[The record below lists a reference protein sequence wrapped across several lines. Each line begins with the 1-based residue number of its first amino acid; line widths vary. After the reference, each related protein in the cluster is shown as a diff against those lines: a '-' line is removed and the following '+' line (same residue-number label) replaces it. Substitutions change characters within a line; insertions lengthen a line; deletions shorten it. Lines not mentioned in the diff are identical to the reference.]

1 MTLSIR
7 IWDVQHGSAT
17 HIKTPNG
24 LDIVQDLGT
33 GTYKGRAA
41 DFSPLRYL
49 KDKLD
54 VGYIDEV
61 IITHPHRDHLDDI
74 FNFDYLNPRV
84 LSRPRHL
91 SDNEVISANRSQD
104 RAVID
109 KYLEIDKRYN
119 EPVVNSPLLAENNG
133 GVDCK
138 IFMPTECDHSNIN
151 NHSLVTIITHAGLR
165 ILLPGDNEPESWQEL
180 LSNSEFREAIRG
192 TDIFLASHHG
202 RDSGYHADLFSYF
215 TPKLVVISDGRHCD
229 NSATARYSQIASG
242 WKVHSRSGPDEVRKC
257 VTTSSDGD
265 IIIEIGINEA
275 SDRPFLSVTVD

>member
-1 MTLSIR
+1 MLKLVF
-7 IWDVQHGSAT
+7 WDVQHGSAT

-33 GTYKGRAA
+33 GTHRGGAI

-49 KDKLD
+49 KDKLN
-54 VGYIDEV
+54 VACIDEV

-74 FNFDYLNPRV
+74 FNFDYLNPRI
-84 LSRPRHL
+84 LNRPRHL
-91 SDNEVISANRSQD
+91 SDSEVIAANRSQD

-109 KYLEIDKRYN
+109 KYLEIDKRYSG
-119 EPVVNSPLLAENNG
+119 PVVNDPLLAENNG
-133 GVDCK
+133 GVGFK

-151 NHSLVTIITHAGLR
+151 NHSLVTIITYASLR

-180 LSNSEFREAIRG
+180 LRNSEFREAIRG
-192 TDIFLASHHG
+192 TDVFLASHHG
-202 RDSGYHADLFSYF
+202 RDSGYYAGLFSYF

-242 WKVHSRSGPDEVRKC
+242 WTVHSRSSSDEVRKC
-257 VTTSSDGD
+257 VTTRSDGD
-265 IIIEIGINEA
+265 ITIEIGINEA
-275 SDRPFLSVTVD
+275 NSRPFLSVTVD